1 MHRFK
6 MPRDRAYNDDVEEKK
21 NLLNALL
28 QRKKLLAADST
39 LFYSALFCLTA
50 IQASKKTCWV

>member
-21 NLLNALL
+21 LVECITAKKKVIGSRLNSIL
-28 QRKKLLAADST
+28 
-39 LFYSALFCLTA
+39 
-50 IQASKKTCWV
+50 